1 MSEKSGKPFR
11 PIYLLFCLLACGT
24 AAAASP
30 LTALRYG
37 TQKIA
42 SSTVHITKKI
52 AEVPVRAVQDVKN
65 AL

>member
-1 MSEKSGKPFR
+1 MSKKSGKQFR

-24 AAAASP
+24 AASANP
-30 LTALRYG
+30 LTALRSD

-65 AL
+65 VL